1 MWSCRLG
8 EVVGSDPAAARSR
21 SGLSR
26 TRRTFFGELLPGEG
40 AVTCAMACWMTVSV
54 WWSEGDVSLNW
65 DCGGERV
72 GVVVVV
78 VVVVVA
84 AVGLDAAGVGVPG
97 AGCLPGTSGARGEMV
112 LGARSGSGEV

>member
-1 MWSCRLG
+1 M
-8 EVVGSDPAAARSR
+8 VGSDPAAARSR

-65 DCGGERV
+65 DCGGEGV
-72 GVVVVV
+72 GVVVVA
-78 VVVVVA
+78 A
-84 AVGLDAAGVGVPG
+84 AVGLDAAGVGVSG
-97 AGCLPGTSGARGEMV
+97 ASCLPGTSGARGGMV
-112 LGARSGSGEV
+112 LGARSGSGEG

>member
-1 MWSCRLG
+1 MWSCRQG

-26 TRRTFFGELLPGEG
+26 IRRTFFGELLPGEG
-40 AVTCAMACWMTVSV
+40 AVTCAMACWRTVSV

-78 VVVVVA
+78 VA

-97 AGCLPGTSGARGEMV
+97 VGCLPGTSGARGGIV
-112 LGARSGSGEV
+112 LGVRSGSGEG

>member
-1 MWSCRLG
+1 MWSCRQG

-26 TRRTFFGELLPGEG
+26 TKRTFFGELLPGEG

-65 DCGGERV
+65 DCGGEGV

-78 VVVVVA
+78 AVA
-84 AVGLDAAGVGVPG
+84 IGLDAAGVGVPG
-97 AGCLPGTSGARGEMV
+97 AGCLPGTSGARGGIV

>member
-54 WWSEGDVSLNW
+54 W
-65 DCGGERV
+65 
-72 GVVVVV
+72 
-78 VVVVVA
+78 
-84 AVGLDAAGVGVPG
+84 
-97 AGCLPGTSGARGEMV
+97 
-112 LGARSGSGEV
+112 